1 MTTYFNN
8 GVSVARRVIV
18 PKIDV
23 AGIPVIETS
32 GYVETTDE
40 ATPTVDYGI
49 NPCIWRALPN
59 HTVVLWKV
67 RHPVSTAGATLPVN
81 VVVPMANRNST
92 VVSENSNV
100 GTTKI
105 PVIDNKSTQVLG
117 HDVTVPQGTAAPAPQ
132 IQAGYTTEH
141 FVYIDKCCGIFRLM
155 GVTAINSPA
164 EAAVPNQSASASSAK
179 SK

>member
-40 ATPTVDYGI
+40 ATPTVNYGI

-59 HTVVLWKV
+59 RTVVLWKV
-67 RHPVSTAGATLPVN
+67 RHLVSTAGATLPVN

-117 HDVTVPQGTAAPAPQ
+117 YDVTVPQGTAAPAPQ

>member
-1 MTTYFNN
+1 
-8 GVSVARRVIV
+8 
-18 PKIDV
+18 
-23 AGIPVIETS
+23 
-32 GYVETTDE
+32 
-40 ATPTVDYGI
+40 
-49 NPCIWRALPN
+49 
-59 HTVVLWKV
+59 
-67 RHPVSTAGATLPVN
+67 
-81 VVVPMANRNST
+81 MANRNST

-164 EAAVPNQSASASSAK
+164 EATAATQSASASSAK